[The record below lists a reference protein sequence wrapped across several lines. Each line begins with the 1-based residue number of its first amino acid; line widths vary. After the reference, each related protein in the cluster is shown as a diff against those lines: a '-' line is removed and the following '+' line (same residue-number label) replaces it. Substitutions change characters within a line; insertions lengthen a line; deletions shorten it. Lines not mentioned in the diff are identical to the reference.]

1 MRVKKSKVVVTDYEF
16 ASLERERKI
25 LEEVGAELIPAQ
37 CKSEDDLIKVAKDA
51 DGLLNLYFGPI
62 SEKVLRSLRKC
73 KVVSRY
79 GIGVDTID
87 VEAATRCGIIVTNVP
102 SYCIDEVSDH
112 TMGLI
117 LACARKIILLDKA
130 VKDGVWNFKLSNPVF
145 RIRGKTLGL
154 IGFGKIGRMM
164 AKKAKS
170 FGFNILFYDP
180 YVSHKVGEECS
191 TKSAGIDTLLRESDF
206 VSLHLPLNEKTR
218 HLLDEENFK
227 LMKRTAFLV
236 NTSRGEVVNTDIL
249 YKALKEGWIAGAA
262 LDVIE
267 GIPPLEKNNPL
278 LELENLIITPHAAWY
293 SEESIDELQETAAK
307 EVARVLKGEWPLSVV
322 NPELKEALREKYRDK
337 ENK

>member
-1 MRVKKSKVVVTDYEF
+1 MRVRKFKVVVTDYEF
-16 ASLERERKI
+16 SSLERERRI

-37 CKSEDDLIKVAKDA
+37 CKDEDDLIKVAKDA

-62 SEKVLRSLRKC
+62 SEKVLKSLRKC

-87 VEAATRCGIIVTNVP
+87 IEAATRYGIIVTNVP

-117 LACARKIILLDKA
+117 LACARKIVLLDKA
-130 VKDGVWNFKLSNPVF
+130 VKDGIWDFKLSKPVF

-154 IGFGKIGRMM
+154 IGFGKIGKM
-164 AKKAKS
+164 AAEKAKVL
-170 FGFNILFYDP
+170 GFNILFYDP
-180 YVSHKVGEECS
+180 YISSDVAKEYPA
-191 TKSAGIDTLLRESDF
+191 KSVEIDTLLRESDF
-206 VSLHLPLNEKTR
+206 VSLHLPLNEKTT
-218 HLLDEENFK
+218 HFLDEEKFK
-227 LMKRTAFLV
+227 SMKKSAFLINV
-236 NTSRGEVVNTDIL
+236 SRGEVVNTDSL

-278 LELENLIITPHAAWY
+278 LELENVIITSHAAWY
-293 SEESIDELQETAAK
+293 SEESIAQLQESAAK

-322 NPELKEALREKYRDK
+322 NPELKEVLREKYRDK
-337 ENK
+337 ETK